1 MSLKSRLRVDR
12 FVNLTRTK
20 ESAVRRIKESKIKN
34 GKDTDTHS
42 HKHSLNYALSF
53 RFGVTT
59 ASLSTSKAIYC
70 LHHRQQQQ
78 Q

>member
-42 HKHSLNYALSF
+42 HKHKHSLNYALSF

-70 LHHRQQQQ
+70 LHHRQQQ
-78 Q
+78 